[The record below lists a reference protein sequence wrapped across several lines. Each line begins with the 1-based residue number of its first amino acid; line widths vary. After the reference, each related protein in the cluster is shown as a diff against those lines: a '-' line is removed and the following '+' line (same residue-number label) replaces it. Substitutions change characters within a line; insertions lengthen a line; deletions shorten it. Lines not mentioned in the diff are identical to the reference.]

1 MKSDFRSDSL
11 KKNSVEFFLSRI
23 QLSDAL
29 KGTQEII
36 PKMLLEYRNEEPQ
49 IKI

>member
-11 KKNSVEFFLSRI
+11 KKNSVEFFLSRY
-23 QLSDAL
+23 LSDAL

-36 PKMLLEYRNEEPQ
+36 PKMLLEYRNEETQ